1 MSVIKS
7 FDMLTDGEYAFSVKV
22 LGIPFGGPVNG
33 AYDLHGERF
42 TKNTNIGEGV
52 GTIYSFLHHGYD
64 SEVAKKFGVNAL
76 KDQIGIARKL
86 EMTDEGWLYE
96 ILVKKSY
103 KYKEVLK
110 TLYDQGL
117 LGVSSGAVPVSVIKD
132 EDGKTIKQWFPEEIS
147 FTVSPANPA
156 TFNIIK
162 SMEDNMEEIKVTE
175 ETAVNPI
182 TDSFTKA
189 LDAATDQVATET
201 AKVEL
206 ENRIGEIHDMFTKM
220 LDRME
225 KLEGN
230 YAKTLQVV
238 DEGMK
243 GVALSIGQKLA
254 EPARP
259 FQVAGTQKTLA
270 TDKRQTKLVMPGEG
284 R

>member
-7 FDMLTDGEYAFSVKV
+7 FDTLTDGEYAFSVKV

-42 TKNTNIGEGV
+42 TKNTNIGDGV
-52 GTIYSFLHHGYD
+52 GTVYSFLHHGYD
-64 SEVAKKFGVNAL
+64 TEIAKKFGVNAL
-76 KDQIGIARKL
+76 KEQIGIARKL

-103 KYKEVLK
+103 KYKKVLK
-110 TLYDQGL
+110 ALYDQGL
-117 LGVSSGAVPVSVIKD
+117 LGVSSGAIPVSVIKD
-132 EDGKTIKQWFPEEIS
+132 EDGKTIKQWFPDEIS

-156 TFNIIK
+156 TLNVIK
-162 SMEDNMEEIKVTE
+162 SMEDDMEDIQKEKE
-175 ETAVNPI
+175 AEVNPI

-189 LDAATDQVATET
+189 LDAASDEVATEN

-206 ENRIGEIHDMFTKM
+206 ENKIGEIHDMFNKM
-220 LDRME
+220 LDRMAT
-225 KLEGN
+225 LEVS

-259 FQVAGTQKTLA
+259 FQAPGTQKTL
-270 TDKRQTKLVMPGEG
+270 TNDKRQTKLIMPGEG